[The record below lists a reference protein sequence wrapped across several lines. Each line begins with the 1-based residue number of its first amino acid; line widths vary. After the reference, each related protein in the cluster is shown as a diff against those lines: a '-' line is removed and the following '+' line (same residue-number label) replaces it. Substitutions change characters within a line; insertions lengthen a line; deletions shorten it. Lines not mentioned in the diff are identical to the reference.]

1 MKDKKTIVGVST
13 LLCLIALYF
22 GTYAY
27 YKQKV
32 NGTLIGHTGE
42 IAFNVKYKDNTFTS
56 VNLADTTDS
65 EAIEG
70 KINPGDSGEFTL
82 VADATGSTENVAYSI
97 VFRGENVPTN
107 MIFFVD
113 DQKVDLKNYVLIN
126 KIDYGSSMTKTHT
139 IKWKWPYFGEYD
151 DDADFMNK
159 NITINVEATGRQAG
173 NDLLTTIKNKAVL
186 DNINSTYVNN
196 TTPGIDL
203 ALAPSNTNGK
213 GVYILN
219 GTENNTYPIYYY
231 RGNVND
237 NNLIYANYCWKIV
250 RTTETGGIKIVYN
263 GVPTNGKCS
272 NTGTNSQLQTQSAF
286 NSVSSSITYTSLTS
300 VGYMYGDKILIAE
313 REKYKTHLEDLGT
326 SKYTETLAG
335 SSITRTR
342 HNQNAYS
349 SAVKNIVDTWYKEN
363 ILTNFSGMLEDTIW
377 CNDRALSTGTY
388 SIDNFDSNT
397 YFAYAGRDR
406 LVTSTTPSLTCSR
419 DMDKFTV
426 SKSNGNGD
434 LEYPVGL
441 LTADEITYAGVGWFG
456 YSSDS
461 YLATGSRFWV
471 MTPARFVKESNDQ
484 HVFDYNAERLGNG
497 GVSNA
502 YGVRPSVSLKNGVD
516 ILSGNGTENNPYI
529 VKP

>member
-27 YKQKV
+27 YKKKV

-231 RGNVND
+231 
-237 NNLIYANYCWKIV
+237 
-250 RTTETGGIKIVYN
+250 
-263 GVPTNGKCS
+263 
-272 NTGTNSQLQTQSAF
+272 
-286 NSVSSSITYTSLTS
+286 
-300 VGYMYGDKILIAE
+300 
-313 REKYKTHLEDLGT
+313 
-326 SKYTETLAG
+326 
-335 SSITRTR
+335 
-342 HNQNAYS
+342 
-349 SAVKNIVDTWYKEN
+349 
-363 ILTNFSGMLEDTIW
+363 
-377 CNDRALSTGTY
+377 
-388 SIDNFDSNT
+388 
-397 YFAYAGRDR
+397 
-406 LVTSTTPSLTCSR
+406 
-419 DMDKFTV
+419 
-426 SKSNGNGD
+426 
-434 LEYPVGL
+434 
-441 LTADEITYAGVGWFG
+441 
-456 YSSDS
+456 
-461 YLATGSRFWV
+461 
-471 MTPARFVKESNDQ
+471 
-484 HVFDYNAERLGNG
+484 
-497 GVSNA
+497 
-502 YGVRPSVSLKNGVD
+502 
-516 ILSGNGTENNPYI
+516 
-529 VKP
+529 